1 MTAPAE
7 EAYAPFVANRSL
19 TKVLIPFGH
28 AMAAAYFRARTFGT
42 ERIPRNGPV
51 IFVGKHP
58 RSFLYIET
66 LILGKYAWW
75 DRDGPPIRVL
85 ESRATS
91 LHRAPIIGW
100 MRRHVNALAA
110 TAGHALKALSSGE
123 SVLIFP
129 GGARELHGEPNRLRW
144 NGRDGFARL
153 AIEAQVPIVPFAIIG
168 ADRQHP
174 VRLPIGKSSIWLPP
188 FPLPVRL
195 DYHFGEPIEAPS
207 GWTGGQVDGS
217 TGQSDSSDKREIV
230 REHAAHVERVTQ
242 ALIDDGLAARNRR

>member
-7 EAYAPFVANRSL
+7 ETYAPFVASWSL
-19 TKVLIPFGH
+19 TKVLIPFAH
-28 AMAAAYFRARTFGT
+28 AMASYFRARTFGT
-42 ERIPRNGPV
+42 ERIPRDTPV

-66 LILGKYAWW
+66 LILGTYAWW

-110 TAGHALKALSSGE
+110 TAAHALQALSSGE
-123 SVLIFP
+123 SILIFP
-129 GGARELHGEPNRLRW
+129 GGARELYGEPNRLRW

-174 VRLPIGKSSIWLPP
+174 VRVPVGKSSVWLPP

-195 DYHFGEPIEAPS
+195 DYHFGEAIEAPRWTGGPVD
-207 GWTGGQVDGS
+207 GWTGEDERRVARD
-217 TGQSDSSDKREIV
+217 
-230 REHAAHVERVTQ
+230 HAAHVERVTQ

>member
-7 EAYAPFVANRSL
+7 ETYAPFVANWSL
-19 TKVLIPFGH
+19 TKVLIPFAH
-28 AMAAAYFRARTFGT
+28 AMAAYFRARTFGT
-42 ERIPRNGPV
+42 ERIPRDTPV

-66 LILGKYAWW
+66 LILGTYAWW

-110 TAGHALKALSSGE
+110 TAAHALQALSSGE
-123 SVLIFP
+123 SILIFP
-129 GGARELHGEPNRLRW
+129 GGARELYGEPNRLRW

-153 AIEAQVPIVPFAIIG
+153 SIEAQVPIVPFAIIG

-174 VRLPIGKSSIWLPP
+174 VRLPVGKSSVWLPP

-207 GWTGGQVDGS
+207 GWTGGPVDRW
-217 TGQSDSSDKREIV
+217 TGEEERRVARD
-230 REHAAHVERVTQ
+230 HAAHVERVTQ